1 VCAGARP
8 PARLCKEA
16 NSPKFPAIFAQPT
29 ARKTET
35 MLTTSLLL
43 TKIVL
48 ASTVYFQV
56 APTAADQLAMARFRT
71 ADVEFAREAMAE
83 ADWIDAE
90 IARDGDIPVGATV
103 SNPKTTGQWR
113 ALTPRFAN
121 WSTTPPNRLASV
133 L

>member
-1 VCAGARP
+1 
-8 PARLCKEA
+8 
-16 NSPKFPAIFAQPT
+16 
-29 ARKTET
+29 

-90 IARDGDIPVGATV
+90 IARDGDIPG
-103 SNPKTTGQWR
+103 WR
-113 ALTPRFAN
+113 YREQPENYRAVARAN
-121 WSTTPPNRLASV
+121 TSFCQLVDNAP
-133 L
+133 